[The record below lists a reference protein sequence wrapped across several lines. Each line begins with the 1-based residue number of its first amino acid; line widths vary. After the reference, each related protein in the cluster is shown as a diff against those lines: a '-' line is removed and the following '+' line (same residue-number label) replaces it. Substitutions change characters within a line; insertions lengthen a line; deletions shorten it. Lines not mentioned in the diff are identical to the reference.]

1 MRKTSF
7 RASHKVLASTPPG
20 PTIEICFSGEDDVSR
35 GSKIGQYLDKILEE
49 HSPVALLLNFVECRQ
64 FFDADMG
71 SIISAFFDKDRDRD
85 RPCAVLAKGRTARS
99 ARTLLDLTT
108 LSVTFDVRLFED
120 RDSAVAHLHESLS
133 T

>member
-7 RASHKVLASTPPG
+7 QASHKVLASSLPG
-20 PTIEICFSGEDDVSR
+20 PIIEICFSGEDDVSR
-35 GSKIGQYLDKILEE
+35 GSKICQYLEKILEE

-71 SIISAFFDKDRDRD
+71 SIISAFFDKDRDRH

-99 ARTLLDLTT
+99 VRTLLDLTT
-108 LSVTFDVRLFED
+108 LNVTFDVKLFKD
-120 RDSAVAHLHESLS
+120 RDSAVAHLHDSQG